1 MVYRREFVEALVLL
15 ADAFERVVASGH
27 ARPVLVGGAAVEFYT
42 GGAVVSGDFDVVTD
56 AQGALESAL
65 IDLGFKR
72 EDRPQHLLRGLYH
85 PDLEIGVEVV
95 SGRLFDGASD
105 ETRVRL
111 VDVRPGQR
119 VAIAPPEDLIADRMG
134 QYCSIPNRIP
144 EMLDQ
149 AVKLYQL
156 AGEVDDA
163 YLEKRIREET
173 QGECGIEN
181 LRSAIR

>member
-1 MVYRREFVEALVLL
+1 
-15 ADAFERVVASGH
+15 
-27 ARPVLVGGAAVEFYT
+27 
-42 GGAVVSGDFDVVTD
+42 
-56 AQGALESAL
+56 
-65 IDLGFKR
+65 
-72 EDRPQHLLRGLYH
+72 
-85 PDLEIGVEVV
+85 
-95 SGRLFDGASD
+95 
-105 ETRVRL
+105 
-111 VDVRPGQR
+111 
-119 VAIAPPEDLIADRMG
+119 MG